1 MEDLDTLVEK
11 VRRRVFVW
19 GRKKRVWAGEALTEA
34 AELVR
39 LIDGDH
45 AVDPAGF
52 AKAVEAVGRLHWAR
66 YTTGGSRDEGELLA
80 AMGLFSL
87 LKTVAP
93 HRVPGAVKDLVVA
106 VPRHLLAG
114 ESGLVR
120 FMWDG
125 AATELVDRVIGTGT
139 VDGVPDAVYL
149 WERVL
154 AATGPDDPS
163 RPRHVFNLGNAWHLI
178 AQHLANAAGL
188 RRALELVEES
198 LAATRQDDPDHAARS
213 ALRAAIVKDL
223 HYVTGDPTLL
233 VQAVEIYEDVLGLIP
248 DDHIDRAVHVLN
260 YCDAGAILFETS
272 RDEDLADRVLNELA
286 GLYATGDP
294 PRQTGQVLSRLMA
307 DRFGDGTPE
316 PEPEPEEEPATPELR
331 AFEQTGKTAHLT
343 GPQPDSGLLT
353 WYRALYLG
361 ETTGLED
368 ATTGPEALRRFAADS
383 EGLRADGLDL
393 ETAALIHEVLSPTL
407 PRFFSRVVERLR
419 TRPSSPVLTGYLG
432 LAHDIRHHLEGDPGD
447 EASALRLLREA
458 LDGPLPEHRRGLF
471 LAYLGDA
478 LSHTPA
484 GLDEAIELYEQ
495 ATRHTP
501 PPPVAVVSLFRAH
514 AARQDADAMLAVARR
529 FLPELP
535 QDSPEW
541 REITGNIGLG
551 LAERALHDPAADL
564 DEAIDMLAVTQDG
577 TSLTTLMYGSA
588 LRLRHLRRQD
598 PADLDRSLAAYGGAA
613 GAEPLLV
620 LFRLGEL
627 LQWRHAL
634 EPRPALLDAAIG
646 FLRGAVAL
654 SDGHELATTSREELA
669 RALACRAEDA
679 GRPDDLDEAIET
691 ARRTA
696 DFLLLG
702 DLLALRHPEE
712 PPAAALLQAAL
723 ADVADG
729 SLDIEQ
735 AEAAMPP
742 FADDEATLG
751 ALLRQTAEATLVL
764 GAGATEQALRLARLL
779 VAGLRDTTDD
789 AVLAKARAE
798 ASLILVDSA
807 REVLSRRADPALY
820 HAAHEA
826 GSWVARFAEEIGEA
840 ILAGTAAFRLGTLNL
855 ELYGRYT
862 TPGWE
867 RRGRERLLDPAP
879 LLPGHEGP
887 GLPDPVTAL
896 RTAAGHL
903 ARAAGL
909 RTGEARGEAARRVA
923 AALYRLRER
932 GEPIDEAELD
942 AAVETALQ
950 LLPDDAYGRRLGMLA
965 MRPGPERV
973 AGAERALAL
982 LEADLDEYMERAG
995 AEAALAAA
1003 VTLARLLAGTA
1014 PARAL
1019 DLLTKVAA
1027 AAAEPGADLDES
1039 VGVAQVCSWQ
1049 IKLLARIHDDDL
1061 GRLLTEAD
1069 LATAQDG
1076 DPQRG
1081 LAALGRV
1088 DRDDPRLGGFRQALH
1103 FLEARLSATAAEHAE
1118 GSEQVGLAAA
1128 AVHGFTYAGA
1138 TQYALLVIES
1148 FLMPAGAG
1156 LSDDDAIQVLAILG
1170 VVAKFVPL
1178 TSPGT
1183 TELLQR
1189 FYARLLAG
1197 LLTTGTSEH
1206 TLGVLL
1212 SQAKGSRLGEVLL
1225 AGPPALADP
1234 EPVAFTVPA
1243 AAQETLDELM
1253 VVAWADSRHRR
1264 PADSEEGRLRNRQ
1277 RAFDA
1282 EITEKVLAH
1291 RTVLPYA
1298 TLKLG
1303 GLMERLG
1310 ERTALIIYLPILS
1323 AGGRGGLAHLIVT
1336 ADAIFVGQAWD
1347 DHPAGDIA
1355 VVGDTA
1361 FTVSTLGTDVAGTR
1375 QLLQEDPGPAPVTA
1389 EAPAFLVNP
1398 LLFGRESLDHLAG
1411 LRASGHDRLLVA
1423 PHGPYHFFP
1432 FHLAGP
1438 ERGRWLDDWKTGYLP
1453 NLDLLL
1459 RPAAAIG
1466 EGTLTSIGLDYLGTE
1481 HPPLHEAVAEASAC
1495 AAAFATTPVL
1505 NAAATRAAVLAA
1517 LRGSRHVHLAA
1528 HGSHN
1533 IDAPVLQAVHLADGP
1548 LFAYDLLGLD
1558 LTGLELVTLSA
1569 CETGLGRIDRADNL
1583 RGIPAALFVAGVRFI
1598 VATLWPVSDET
1609 AAYFFP
1615 RLYAGLAEGKGI
1627 WDAFHDVR
1635 HLTRRQFPQYRDW
1648 GAFVLMGGD
1657 GDD

>member
-1 MEDLDTLVEK
+1 MDDLDTLVEK

-19 GRKKRVWAGEALTEA
+19 GRKKRVWAGEALAEA

-45 AVDPAGF
+45 EVDPADF
-52 AKAVEAVGRLHWAR
+52 AKAIEAVGRLHWAR
-66 YTTGGSRDEGELLA
+66 YNTGGSRDEGELLA

-87 LKTVAP
+87 LKTIAP
-93 HRVPGAVKDLVVA
+93 HRVPGAAKDLVVA

-114 ESGLVR
+114 ERGLVR

-198 LAATRQDDPDHAARS
+198 LAGTRQDDPDHATRS

-223 HYVTGDPTLL
+223 HHVTGDPDLL

-248 DDHIDRAVHVLN
+248 GDHVDRAVHVLN
-260 YCDAGAILFETS
+260 YCDAGAVLFEAA

-294 PRQTGQVLSRLMA
+294 PLQTGQVLSRLLA

-331 AFEQTGKTAHLT
+331 AFEQTGKTTHLT
-343 GPQPDSGLLT
+343 RPQPDSGLLT
-353 WYRALYLG
+353 WYRALYLDD
-361 ETTGLED
+361 TTGLEE
-368 ATTGPEALRRFAADS
+368 AATGPEALRRFAADS
-383 EGLRADGLDL
+383 EGLRADGLDP

-407 PRFFSRVVERLR
+407 PRFFGRVVERLQ
-419 TRPSSPVLTGYLG
+419 TRPPSAVLTGYLG
-432 LAHDIRHHLEGDPGD
+432 LAHDIRYHLEGEPGD
-447 EASALRLLREA
+447 EASAVRLLREA
-458 LDGPLPEHRRGLF
+458 LDGKLPEHRRALF
-471 LAYLGDA
+471 LAYLGDT

-484 GLDEAIELYEQ
+484 GLDEAIELYRQ
-495 ATRHTP
+495 AIEHTP
-501 PPPVAVVSLFRAH
+501 PPPIAVVSLFRAH
-514 AARQDADAMLAVARR
+514 ATRQDADAMLDVARR
-529 FLPELP
+529 FLPDLP

-541 REITGNIGLG
+541 REITRTTGLG
-551 LAERALHDPAADL
+551 LAERALDDPDADL
-564 DEAIDMLAVTQDG
+564 DEAIDMLAATLDG

-588 LRLRHLRRQD
+588 LRRRHLRRQD
-598 PADLDRSLAAYGGAA
+598 PADLDHSLAAYGGAV

-627 LQWRHAL
+627 LQWRDEL

-654 SDGHELATTSREELA
+654 SEGHELATTSREELA
-669 RALACRAEDA
+669 RALSHRADAA

-729 SLDIEQ
+729 SLDVEQ
-735 AEAAMPP
+735 AEAAMPQ
-742 FADDEATLG
+742 FADDEPTLG
-751 ALLRQTAEATLVL
+751 ALLRQTAEATLL
-764 GAGATEQALRLARLL
+764 LREGATEQALRLARLL
-779 VAGLRDTTDD
+779 VAGLRDTTAD
-789 AVLAKARAE
+789 AILAKARAE
-798 ASLILVDSA
+798 ASLILVDCA

-820 HAAHEA
+820 QAADAA
-826 GSWVARFAEEIGEA
+826 GAWVARFAEETGED
-840 ILAGTAAFRLGTLNL
+840 ILAGTADFRLGTLNL
-855 ELYGRYT
+855 ELYGRYA

-867 RRGRERLLDPAP
+867 RRGREALLDPAP
-879 LLPGHEGP
+879 LLPSHEGP
-887 GLPDPVTAL
+887 GLPDTVTAL

-903 ARAAGL
+903 SRAMVL
-909 RTGEARGEAARRVA
+909 RTGEARGEAARRLA
-923 AALYRLRER
+923 AALYRLREL
-932 GEPIDEAELD
+932 GEVIDEAELG

-950 LLPDDAYGRRLGMLA
+950 LLPDDAYGRRMGMLA
-965 MRPGPERV
+965 MRSGPERV
-973 AGAERALAL
+973 AGAERAIAL
-982 LEADLDEYMERAG
+982 LEADLEEYLDRAG
-995 AEAALAAA
+995 REAAVATA
-1003 VTLARLLAGTA
+1003 VTLARLLADTA

-1019 DLLTKVAA
+1019 NLLNKV
-1027 AAAEPGADLDES
+1027 AAEPGVELDES
-1039 VGVAQVCSWQ
+1039 VSVAQVCSWQ
-1049 IKLLARIHDDDL
+1049 VKLLARIHDDEL

-1076 DPQRG
+1076 DPLRG
-1081 LAALGRV
+1081 LAALERV
-1088 DRDDPRLGGFRQALH
+1088 DRDDPRLAGFRPALD
-1103 FLEARLSATAAEHAE
+1103 FLTARLSATAAELVD
-1118 GSEQVGLAAA
+1118 GSERVSLAAA

-1138 TQYALLVIES
+1138 TQYALLVVES

-1156 LSDDDAIQVLAILG
+1156 ISDDDAIRVLATLG
-1170 VVAKFVPL
+1170 VIAKTVPL

-1183 TELLQR
+1183 TGLLQQ
-1189 FYARLLAG
+1189 FYARILAG
-1197 LLTTGTSEH
+1197 LLTTGTSEV

-1225 AGPPALADP
+1225 AGPPALTDP
-1234 EPVAFTVPA
+1234 EPVTFAVPP
-1243 AAQETLDELM
+1243 AAQETMDELM

-1282 EITEKVLAH
+1282 EITEKVLAD
-1291 RTVLPYA
+1291 RSFLPYS

-1303 GLMERLG
+1303 TLRERLG

-1323 AGGRGGLAHLIVT
+1323 DDGRGGLAHLIIT
-1336 ADAIFVGQAWD
+1336 TDATFVGLAWD
-1347 DHPAGDIA
+1347 DHPPGDIA

-1361 FTVSTLGTDVAGTR
+1361 FTMSTLGTDVAGTR
-1375 QLLQEDPGPAPVTA
+1375 RLLQEDPGPAPVTA
-1389 EAPAFLVNP
+1389 GAPAFLAGP

-1411 LRASGHDRLLVA
+1411 LRASGFDRLLVA

-1459 RPAAAIG
+1459 RPAPAAG
-1466 EGTLTSIGLDYLGTE
+1466 DGTLTSIGLDYLGTD
-1481 HPPLHEAVAEASAC
+1481 HPPLYEAVAEAGAC
-1495 AAAFATTPVL
+1495 AAAFATAPVL

-1517 LRGSRHVHLAA
+1517 LRGSRYVHLAA

-1583 RGIPAALFVAGVRFI
+1583 RGIPAALFLAGVRFI

-1615 RLYAGLAEGKGI
+1615 RLYAELAGGKGI